1 MFVSGGF
8 HILSFFSYYKKEGE
22 MFMLK
27 ERVQAWYKTG
37 ENCSRIILRAAAEEY
52 GIQVSD
58 DILLACKGI
67 QGGFGVGSFCSGL
80 IAAVMVLG
88 LMFDEETV
96 KSKRIQFLFQVQE
109 RFGSLNC
116 SRLSLLEEDCE
127 GLLIQIGEIL
137 QDIIEG

>member
-1 MFVSGGF
+1 
-8 HILSFFSYYKKEGE
+8 
-22 MFMLK
+22 MLK
-27 ERVQAWYKTG
+27 ERVQAWCKTG

-80 IAAVMVLG
+80 IAAVLVLG